1 MPKNINQLWAKMKT
15 NGIKQ
20 KDIANKLECTE
31 QYLSMVFNG
40 KKNSSVIFDR
50 INTAIAEIIAE
61 RKGG

>member
-1 MPKNINQLWAKMKT
+1 MPKNIDILWAKMKA
-15 NGIKQ
+15 NRIKQ

-50 INTAIAEIIAE
+50 INTAIDEIIAE
-61 RKGG
+61 RKGS